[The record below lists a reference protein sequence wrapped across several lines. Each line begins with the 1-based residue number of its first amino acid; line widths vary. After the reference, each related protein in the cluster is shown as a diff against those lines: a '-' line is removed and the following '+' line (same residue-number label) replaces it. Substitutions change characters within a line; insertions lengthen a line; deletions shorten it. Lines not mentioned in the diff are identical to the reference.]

1 MGMSVKLF
9 NSVILNFTDS
19 FYRFALSMLKD
30 SESAKDAVQD
40 CLAKIWDKRQSLDAL
55 DNPRAWAMRIVRN
68 HCLDIIRSHR
78 PLIDI
83 ADNPAIAGGDTP
95 DFDLLYQDQQRWF
108 DATIEML
115 PVKQREIFHL
125 REVEEMSYQ
134 EIADVLGLSMSEV
147 KVSLHRART
156 RVSSTLEK
164 VEAYGT

>member
-1 MGMSVKLF
+1 MSVKLF
-9 NSVILNFTDS
+9 NSVILSFNDS
-19 FYRFALSMLKD
+19 FYRFALSILKD
-30 SESAKDAVQD
+30 SDSAKDAVQD
-40 CLAKIWDKRQSLDAL
+40 CLAKIWDKRQSLDSL
-55 DNPRAWAMRIVRN
+55 DNPRAWAMKIVRN
-68 HCLDIIRSHR
+68 HCLDVIRSHR

-83 ADNPAIAGGDTP
+83 ADSPAIAGGDTP

-108 DATIEML
+108 KETVDML

-134 EIADVLGLSMSEV
+134 EIADVLGLNLNEV

-156 RVSSTLEK
+156 KVRSTLEK